1 MEVMLTTDIQIF
13 QAALYHPLGR
23 IAIEHHHTL
32 RERAVIDTNTYRT
45 LQRLGALNKST
56 ESLAYLLMHGTIDL
70 IIPLGRTLTI
80 DVVTRIDAH
89 LLYILQCRI
98 SCCWVE
104 VNISDQGSRDTTST
118 ELFMDH
124 TEVSS
129 HTLVLCSIAQILR
142 TSGDDALCLS
152 DSSLRIQSRS
162 CRH

>member
-1 MEVMLTTDIQIF
+1 
-13 QAALYHPLGR
+13 
-23 IAIEHHHTL
+23 
-32 RERAVIDTNTYRT
+32 
-45 LQRLGALNKST
+45 
-56 ESLAYLLMHGTIDL
+56 MHGTIDL

-80 DVVTRIDAH
+80 DVVTRIDTY

-98 SCCWVE
+98 SCRWVE
-104 VNISDQGSRDTTST
+104 VNISDQGSRDTTGT

-142 TSGDDALCLS
+142 TSGDDTLCLS

-162 CRH
+162 RRH

>member
-1 MEVMLTTDIQIF
+1 M
-13 QAALYHPLGR
+13 
-23 IAIEHHHTL
+23 
-32 RERAVIDTNTYRT
+32 IDTDTYRT
-45 LQRLGALNKST
+45 LQRLGALNKSA

-80 DVVTRIDAH
+80 DVVTRIDTY

-98 SCCWVE
+98 SCRWIE
-104 VNISDQGSRDTTST
+104 VNISYQGSRDTTST

-142 TSGDDALCLS
+142 TSGDDTLCLS
-152 DSSLRIQSRS
+152 DCSLCIQSRS

>member
-1 MEVMLTTDIQIF
+1 M
-13 QAALYHPLGR
+13 
-23 IAIEHHHTL
+23 
-32 RERAVIDTNTYRT
+32 IDTNTYRT
-45 LQRLGALNKST
+45 LQRLGTLDKSA